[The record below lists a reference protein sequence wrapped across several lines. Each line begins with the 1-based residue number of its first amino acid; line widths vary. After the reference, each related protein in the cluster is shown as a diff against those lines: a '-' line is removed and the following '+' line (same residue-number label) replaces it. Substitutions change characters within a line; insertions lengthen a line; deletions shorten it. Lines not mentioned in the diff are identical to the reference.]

1 MLVCGEP
8 RASFSHETSEP
19 ALNNANRASRN
30 RRVEHELELD
40 LTAAYMS
47 LPVHSVEM
55 VLGVRAGFELQLGG
69 ASQSRRSVQVTLPTH
84 TAFAV
89 AAQVVPLEHAAAVEE
104 CDAVLRVSR
113 KTVAP

>member
-1 MLVCGEP
+1 MADEVSQLADEGVA
-8 RASFSHETSEP
+8 RVAAAADP
-19 ALNNANRASRN
+19 AAL
-30 RRVEHELELD
+30 HELELE

>member
-1 MLVCGEP
+1 MRERGI
-8 RASFSHETSEP
+8 RARTADQPPKRLIERLSLLDPS
-19 ALNNANRASRN
+19 
-30 RRVEHELELD
+30 HELELE